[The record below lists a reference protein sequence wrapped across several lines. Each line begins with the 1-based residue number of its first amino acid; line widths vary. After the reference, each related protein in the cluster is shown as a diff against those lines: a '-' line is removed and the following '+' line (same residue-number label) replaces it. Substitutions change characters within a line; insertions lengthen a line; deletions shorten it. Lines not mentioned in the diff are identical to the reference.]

1 MLIIST
7 FVLLKVSESFNSSVV
22 EHQRVFKHTIIIKG
36 KTRNSK
42 TMCYINLILPW

>member
-22 EHQRVFKHTIIIKG
+22 EHQRVFKHTINNKR
-36 KTRNSK
+36 KNK
-42 TMCYINLILPW
+42 KFKNNVLY